1 MGQDDARNDTEPAPA
16 PRSARAEYR
25 AKLERAR
32 TMLSTLTTLLD
43 AHAIEFAR
51 KPNRWDLVGDLGALN
66 EKLGEAAAAVEGAPI
81 PGGDGT

>member
-1 MGQDDARNDTEPAPA
+1 MAQDDARSETDPARP
-16 PRSARAEYR
+16 PRSARAEYC

-32 TMLSTLTTLLD
+32 TMITTLTSLLD
-43 AHAIEFAR
+43 AHAVEFAR
-51 KPNRWDLVGDLGALN
+51 KPDRWDLVGDLGALN